1 MMHVLFRDELF
12 DRQYLDDM
20 TVGWEKLRDRVLR
33 DYAPERVAAICR
45 LPVDTVE
52 RLGRLYGT
60 TRPTFI
66 RLNYGLQRHAGGGA
80 AVRAISLLPAVTGAW
95 NDVGGGCQLTSSGTF
110 DINEAALERSG
121 FGTQDVRTINM
132 SRLGEALTETNNP

>member
-20 TVGWEKLRDRVLR
+20 TVGWEKLRERVLR

-52 RLGRLYGT
+52 RLGTLYGT

-66 RLNYGLQRHAGGGA
+66 RLNYGLQRHAGGGS
-80 AVRAISLLPAVTGAW
+80 AVRAISILPAITGAW
-95 NDVGGGCQLTSSGTF
+95 NDVGGGCQLSSSGTF
-110 DINEAALERSG
+110 DVNKSALERTDLG
-121 FGTQDVRTINM
+121 NHAARTINM
-132 SRLGEALTETNNP
+132 